1 MEKPVAKDEQN
12 TASEKASTTASQNA
26 ANAANTVHQ
35 RVDSAS
41 AALHGGVN
49 KMAEPAHQAVDRLS
63 GVAHETIDKF
73 SSGAA
78 HTAEMFSERAQFVTQ
93 GPKRALDEGTAWIQD
108 KPLQAVGLALL
119 LGLIVGRLTA
129 R

>member
-12 TASEKASTTASQNA
+12 IQSEQSTTADSQNVS
-26 ANAANTVHQ
+26 NAAHK

-41 AALHGGVN
+41 AALHESVD
-49 KMAEPAHQAVDRLS
+49 KFATPARHAVDRFS
-63 GVAHETIDKF
+63 EAAHETIDKF

-78 HTAEMFSERAQFVTQ
+78 HTADAFAERAQFVTQ
-93 GPKRALDEGTAWIQD
+93 GPKQALDDGTAWIQD

-119 LGLIVGRLTA
+119 LGLIVGRLTS